1 MEPAVVVSALLVAVG
16 LSAAVVGRWWTL
28 LIPLAV
34 WPTYFLG
41 LTEGWWLY
49 GVGDGWEYGAAA
61 ITVLSVG
68 SVAIAVSLR
77 KLIEQQRRPRSH
89 SAAARPTSS

>member
-1 MEPAVVVSALLVAVG
+1 MLEPAVVAGTLLVLVA
-16 LSAAVVGRWWTL
+16 LSGVVVGRWWAL

-41 LTEGWWLY
+41 LTQGWWLY

-61 ITVLSVG
+61 IMVFSIAL
-68 SVAIAVSLR
+68 VAIGVVIRAVVAH
-77 KLIEQQRRPRSH
+77 QRRPRL
-89 SAAARPTSS
+89 AP